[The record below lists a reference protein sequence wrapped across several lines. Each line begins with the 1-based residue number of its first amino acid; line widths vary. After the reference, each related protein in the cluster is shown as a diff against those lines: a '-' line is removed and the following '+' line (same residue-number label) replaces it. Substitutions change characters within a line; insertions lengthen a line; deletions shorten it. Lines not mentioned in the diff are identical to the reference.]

1 MKKNLLRKLMTALL
15 TAVFITGSLAGCQK
29 APSSASDQSQ
39 SQNTSENSNT
49 SSGTTETATDT
60 GAGNSKDVVTIY
72 AATGGAPKPFTY
84 VNDSTNELEGH
95 NIELIKAVFAKLPQ
109 YKLVIEKTDFASIF
123 AGLDSDRY
131 QIGVNNFAMNE
142 ERKEKYL
149 FSDPIFK
156 DQYVAIVASNN
167 DSLNSVNSLSD
178 LAGLNFIGEAAVN
191 STTAVE
197 NYNKENPDKQIKVNY
212 TEEDLVLQLQDVE
225 SGKYD
230 FLLIDKP
237 MYEYYNKEYN
247 FNLKELEV
255 SSAVSTSLMAEPYSY
270 LLISKGNEQLQQ
282 DINKALQEVIADGTS
297 KKINEKYFG
306 ADYTPDAK

>member
-1 MKKNLLRKLMTALL
+1 MKKNYGKRLLTGLLLTALL
-15 TAVFITGSLAGCQK
+15 IGSLAACRK
-29 APSSASDQSQ
+29 NSA
-39 SQNTSENSNT
+39 T
-49 SSGTTETATDT
+49 SSDTQKTDKDSSKVTT
-60 GAGNSKDVVTIY
+60 VY

-84 VNDSTNELEGH
+84 VNDSSELEGH
-95 NIELIKAVFAKLPQ
+95 NIELIKAVFDRLPQ
-109 YKLVIEKTDFASIF
+109 YKLVIEKTDFPSIF

-149 FSDPIFK
+149 YSDPIFK
-156 DQYVAIVASNN
+156 DQYVAIVASGNASL
-167 DSLNSVNSLSD
+167 DSVKSLSD
-178 LAGLNFIGEAAVN
+178 LSGLSFIGEAAVN

-197 NYNKENPDKQIKVNY
+197 NYNKENQDKQIKINY

-247 FNLKELEV
+247 FKLKELEV
-255 SSAVSTSLMAEPYSY
+255 STEVSTSLMAEPYSY
-270 LLISKGNEQLQQ
+270 FLISKGNDQLQK

-306 ADYTPDAK
+306 EDYSPEAK

>member
-1 MKKNLLRKLMTALL
+1 MKKNYGKRLLTGLLLTALL
-15 TAVFITGSLAGCQK
+15 IGSLAACRK
-29 APSSASDQSQ
+29 NSA
-39 SQNTSENSNT
+39 T
-49 SSGTTETATDT
+49 SSDTQKTDKDSSKVTT
-60 GAGNSKDVVTIY
+60 VY

-84 VNDSTNELEGH
+84 VNDSSELEGH
-95 NIELIKAVFAKLPQ
+95 NIELIKAVFDRLPQ
-109 YKLVIEKTDFASIF
+109 YKLVIEKTDFPSIF

-149 FSDPIFK
+149 YSDPIFK
-156 DQYVAIVASNN
+156 DQYVAIVASGN
-167 DSLNSVNSLSD
+167 DSLDSVKSLSD
-178 LAGLNFIGEAAVN
+178 LSGLSFIGEAAVN

-197 NYNKENPDKQIKVNY
+197 NYNKENQDKQIKINY

-247 FNLKELEV
+247 FKLKELEV
-255 SSAVSTSLMAEPYSY
+255 STEVSTSLMAEPYSY
-270 LLISKGNEQLQQ
+270 FLISKGNDQLQK

-306 ADYTPDAK
+306 EDYSPEAK